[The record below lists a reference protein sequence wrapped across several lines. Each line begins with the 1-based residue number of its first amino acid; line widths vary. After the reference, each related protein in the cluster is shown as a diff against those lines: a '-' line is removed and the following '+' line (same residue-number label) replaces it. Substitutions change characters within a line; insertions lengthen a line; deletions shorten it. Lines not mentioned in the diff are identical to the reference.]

1 MSHQLVASW
10 RWFTENPSFDI
21 IKLVE
26 VRRIGD
32 EFLVMSTPLQ
42 FVKFLTKTAIT
53 AVVFSPTDNCSKG
66 GRKGCGERRRSHRR
80 TTPKQGGPNNEEGSE
95 TPPPTGAAS

>member
-53 AVVFSPTDNCSKG
+53 AVVLSWKGDWPKEGGKGWEKG
-66 GRKGCGERRRSHRR
+66 GSYCPRRKTS
-80 TTPKQGGPNNEEGSE
+80 GG
-95 TPPPTGAAS
+95 GAVAKEANRHHLI